1 MNITLE
7 EAERICE
14 AAKAKAIQIGVAMN
28 IAIVDEGANL
38 KLFCRMDGAFLGSAD
53 IALKKAKTSR
63 LFDRNSDEIGKLSQ
77 PGGALYNI
85 EHSNNGLISFG
96 GGILLKNNTGK
107 ITGAIGISGGST
119 VQDIEVALAGAA
131 ALHNAYL

>member
-77 PGGALYNI
+77 PRGALYNI

-119 VQDIEVALAGAA
+119 VQDIEVALAGGA